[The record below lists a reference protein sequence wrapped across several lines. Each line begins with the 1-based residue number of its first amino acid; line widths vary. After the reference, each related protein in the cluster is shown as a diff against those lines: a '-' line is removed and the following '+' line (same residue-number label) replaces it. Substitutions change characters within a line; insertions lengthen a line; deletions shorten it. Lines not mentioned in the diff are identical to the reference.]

1 MYIALK
7 RYYVSLSLL
16 FVVAIISSTIV
27 AYGHGLGAD
36 TSPSITI
43 SDRQVSIQTSL
54 YPTFL
59 EQVPN
64 SKPTFLVRAVD
75 GDPSQNITLPGIDF
89 RIVVEL
95 NDEILLD
102 QRFRSSD
109 GVVSANLIPDG
120 DIQGWEVNGQAN
132 PATQLPVSQSTPVEL
147 RSRILTE
154 GGLYHIVAII
164 ESSSPGLMMQS
175 DQKFDLYVSVV
186 SSYTFDVQTAQGE
199 EQMVAKSYYDEITN
213 FNYSNKTIELEM
225 PFTWD
230 RAYVDQVPVL
240 HMEVQFPKTIEDLQT
255 NSYRGTLNG
264 QELEAQAIVID
275 DYSSEQNRIVHF
287 VINNPMLTR
296 ISDAINESDVAM
308 FTLAPL
314 ELPKFPLDILSLP
327 GERFL
332 FQLSWGPDIIETG
345 TPTTFVM
352 NIQDPATGE
361 LLRGSSFDF
370 VLSQDGNEIHN
381 THMSSE
387 FGAYSYEYTFSNAGR
402 VTLAVN
408 NINGQGESAKIDLV
422 VQQGSN
428 NNSNPQPQPS
438 QSQCLIATATFGSE
452 LAPQVQYL
460 RHFRDTYILST
471 ASGSAFMNVFD
482 SIYYSF
488 SPHVAEYERNQPW
501 MQSTVKLTLYPLFG
515 ILLGAEHVH
524 TVVGGGEIGAI
535 LAGLVS
541 SALIG
546 AIYLAPLGYLAT
558 RFNLRSVSKLLAI
571 VVSVATAILS
581 ITVVTAVEAMLPLS
595 TAMFVLVITAA
606 SAIAVARTV
615 KYVLLR
621 R

>member
-64 SKPTFLVRAVD
+64 SKPTFLVRALD

-175 DQKFDLYVSVV
+175 DQKFDLYVSVG

-213 FNYSNKTIELEM
+213 FDYSNKTIEFEM

-230 RAYVDQVPVL
+230 RAY
-240 HMEVQFPKTIEDLQT
+240 
-255 NSYRGTLNG
+255 
-264 QELEAQAIVID
+264 
-275 DYSSEQNRIVHF
+275 
-287 VINNPMLTR
+287 
-296 ISDAINESDVAM
+296 
-308 FTLAPL
+308 
-314 ELPKFPLDILSLP
+314 
-327 GERFL
+327 
-332 FQLSWGPDIIETG
+332 
-345 TPTTFVM
+345 
-352 NIQDPATGE
+352 
-361 LLRGSSFDF
+361 
-370 VLSQDGNEIHN
+370 
-381 THMSSE
+381 
-387 FGAYSYEYTFSNAGR
+387 
-402 VTLAVN
+402 
-408 NINGQGESAKIDLV
+408 
-422 VQQGSN
+422 
-428 NNSNPQPQPS
+428 
-438 QSQCLIATATFGSE
+438 
-452 LAPQVQYL
+452 
-460 RHFRDTYILST
+460 
-471 ASGSAFMNVFD
+471 
-482 SIYYSF
+482 
-488 SPHVAEYERNQPW
+488 
-501 MQSTVKLTLYPLFG
+501 
-515 ILLGAEHVH
+515 
-524 TVVGGGEIGAI
+524 
-535 LAGLVS
+535 
-541 SALIG
+541 
-546 AIYLAPLGYLAT
+546 
-558 RFNLRSVSKLLAI
+558 
-571 VVSVATAILS
+571 
-581 ITVVTAVEAMLPLS
+581 
-595 TAMFVLVITAA
+595 
-606 SAIAVARTV
+606 
-615 KYVLLR
+615 
-621 R
+621 